1 MNENDMP
8 IFDPHNPNYTINNY
22 EQNYKYEGET
32 QQIENLNLL
41 ILKMIKIVKLIIMIV

>member
-32 QQIENLNLL
+32 QQIE
-41 ILKMIKIVKLIIMIV
+41 KKPD